1 MIVAERSAPAPLA
14 RSCEAPRLLEARAA
28 GDGAEIRAVVAR
40 QIDAVTDRAFARAAL
55 TRSFYDAFLV
65 EWDEPER
72 AGDHSALRHVPEGRI
87 AALDVVSSKH
97 PPVEAREQLV
107 HQIERATP
115 A

>member
-1 MIVAERSAPAPLA
+1 
-14 RSCEAPRLLEARAA
+14 
-28 GDGAEIRAVVAR
+28 VVAR
-40 QIDAVTDRAFARAAL
+40 QIDAGLDAAFAHAAV
-55 TRSFYDAFLV
+55 TRSFYDVFLV

-72 AGDHSALRHVPEGRI
+72 AADHSALRHVPEGRI

-107 HQIERATP
+107 RQIERATP